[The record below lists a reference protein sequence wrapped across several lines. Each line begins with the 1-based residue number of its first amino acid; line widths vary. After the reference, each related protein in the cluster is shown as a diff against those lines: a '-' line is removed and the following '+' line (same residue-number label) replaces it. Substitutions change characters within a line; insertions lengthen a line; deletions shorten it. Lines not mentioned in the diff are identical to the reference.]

1 MRGRRSPVL
10 GRFVPALVVLLI
22 CAPPAAHAA
31 SAQCEDLEDL
41 RLPAADVTSA
51 DMVDRGGFRLP
62 DVREASTRFAAVP
75 PFCRVR
81 VTARPSR
88 DSDIKIEVWLP
99 ATGWNGKFQAVGNG
113 GWAGVIPYVS
123 LAGAITAGYASA
135 GTDAG
140 HEGNTASFAVG
151 HPERVI
157 DMGYR
162 AVHEMTVHAKAIIA
176 AYYGTAPALSLWNA
190 CSTGG
195 RQGITAA
202 VRYPEDFDG
211 VVAGAPAV
219 NWMHLHAGRL
229 ALHQAVNRTPAHRI
243 PAGKYP
249 AIHAAVVNACDP
261 LDGVVDGVI
270 ENPRACSFDPAVLEC
285 RGTDTADCLTRPQV
299 ESASAFYAAVTDPST
314 GALVMPGLERG
325 TELAWATLGG
335 DQPLGNAVEAFKY
348 VVYRDSKWDWR
359 TFTLAEGLRRALDA
373 DGGVLGS
380 TDANLGPFFARGGKL
395 LIYHGWNDPQVPP
408 GNTIAFYTRML
419 DTVGAETAARSAALF
434 LVPGM
439 NHCSGGTG
447 ADRFNGV
454 SVLEQW
460 IATGTPPARIPA
472 SRVVE
477 GQVIRTRPLCPYPQV
492 ATWNGTGSTDEEA
505 NFSCTPSA
513 P

>member
-1 MRGRRSPVL
+1 VL

-22 CAPPAAHAA
+22 CAPPAARAA
-31 SAQCEDLEDL
+31 SAQCDDLEDL
-41 RLPAADVTSA
+41 RLPAADITSA
-51 DMVDRGGFRLP
+51 DMVDRGEFRMP
-62 DVREASTRFAAVP
+62 DDREASTRFAAVP
-75 PFCRVR
+75 PFCRVK
-81 VTARPSR
+81 VTARPSG
-88 DSDIKIEVWLP
+88 DSNIKIEVWLP
-99 ATGWNGKFQAVGNG
+99 AAGWNGKLQAVGNG
-113 GWAGVIPYVS
+113 SWAGAIPYVG
-123 LAGAITAGYASA
+123 LAGAISAGYASA

-219 NWMHLHAGRL
+219 NWMHLHAGRI

-243 PAGKYP
+243 PPEKYP
-249 AIHAAVVNACDP
+249 AIHTAVINACDP
-261 LDGVVDGVI
+261 MDGVVDGVI
-270 ENPRACSFDPAVLEC
+270 ENPRACTFDPVVLEC
-285 RGTDTADCLTRPQV
+285 KGTDNVDCLTVPQV

-314 GALVMPGLERG
+314 GEVVMPGLEPG
-325 TELAWATLGG
+325 SELGWATLGG
-335 DQPLGNAVEAFKY
+335 GQPLGNAVEAFKY

-359 TFTLAEGLRRALDA
+359 TFTLSEGLRRALD
-373 DGGVLGS
+373 DDKGVLGS
-380 TDANLGPFFARGGKL
+380 TDANLAPFFARGGKL
-395 LIYHGWNDPQVPP
+395 LIYHGWSDPQIPP
-408 GNTIAFYTRML
+408 GNTITFYNRML
-419 DTVGAETAARSAALF
+419 DAAGTGAAARAAALF

-439 NHCSGGTG
+439 NHCGGGTG

-454 SVLEQW
+454 QLLEQW
-460 IATGTPPARIPA
+460 IASGTPPPSIPA
-472 SRVVE
+472 SRVVD

-492 ATWNGTGSTDEEA
+492 ARWSGTGSPDDAA
-505 NFSCTPSA
+505 NFSCMAPTP
-513 P
+513 